1 MKLKDIKEIFW
12 QELEP
17 LYPREEVNN
26 FFHRLVEHY
35 LGLDRFILALDPGY
49 RIAKIE
55 EQPLFLALAQL
66 KEEYPLQYILGT
78 AYFMDLEFHV
88 NDQVLIPRPETEELV
103 RWILADLPCMPDS
116 PAILDVGTGSGCIA
130 ISLAKYWPAARVT
143 ALDISPAALETARK
157 NAVRQAV
164 NIDFVQADILTNY
177 SPVTKWDII
186 VSNPP
191 YVRESEKDAIRNNV
205 KRYEPASA
213 LFVPDDSPLLF
224 YEHIARLASRSLKA
238 GGALY
243 LEINQYMGTDTLNLL
258 QAQNFLEIELR
269 KDMFGKERMLKAIM
283 PFNQGGDRHGS

>member
-26 FFHRLVEHY
+26 FFYRLVEHY
-35 LGLDRFILALDPGY
+35 LGLDRFILVMDPGY
-49 RIAKIE
+49 RIAKNE
-55 EQPLFLALAQL
+55 EQPLFLALARL
-66 KEEYPLQYILGT
+66 KEEYPIQYILGT
-78 AYFMDLEFHV
+78 AYFMDMEFHV

-103 RWILADLPCMPDS
+103 RWILADLPHMPDS

-130 ISLAKYWPAARVT
+130 VSLAKYWPAARVT
-143 ALDISPAALETARK
+143 ALDISPAAIITARK
-157 NAVRQAV
+157 NAARHVV

-177 SPVTKWDII
+177 SSVTKWDII

-191 YVRESEKDAIRNNV
+191 YVRESEKEDMRNNV

-224 YEHIARLASRSLKA
+224 YEHITRFASRALKA
-238 GGALY
+238 GGTLY
-243 LEINQYMGTDTLNLL
+243 LEVNQYLGTDTLNLL
-258 QAQNFLEIELR
+258 RAQNFLEIKLR
-269 KDMFGKERMLKAIM
+269 KDMFGNERMLKAIM
-283 PFNQGGDRHGS
+283 PLKP